1 MLKTV
6 CPLLRF
12 TARDLLWLM
21 VVVALSLG
29 WWLSYRHWTET
40 NQLIVADRSEWLR
53 RAIYLKAMFKQ
64 IDKSDVYT
72 VDFLD
77 GGKFLMRQELDLDA
91 PLLTDDDRQLILSD
105 APLP

>member
-1 MLKTV
+1 MAATRYL
-6 CPLLRF
+6 
-12 TARDLLWLM
+12 
-21 VVVALSLG
+21 
-29 WWLSYRHWTET
+29 
-40 NQLIVADRSEWLR
+40 
-53 RAIYLKAMFKQ
+53 LKAMFKQ